1 MSLSKKPSERPGAAT
16 AVDCA
21 RGYRKALLVAFSL
34 LAVAIVA
41 AATILPGLQRDVA
54 STFTPS
60 PSLQKRVA
68 ELPPSAAERAMQL
81 ARAIAPRLD
90 GIEAETTREREQLE
104 ADIKAAKDKLAA
116 TLSAAEDRHRKALER
131 AAARLAANETLET
144 AGRTS
149 ASFRFA
155 APEDRMAV
163 ASLTTPVPASH
174 PLSKRQRGVAA
185 SPAPTMALGYAA
197 AGDPTADDNSTYGG
211 LSKIFSKGKVS
222 LPARGSG
229 IAVYDI
235 SAATVHMPD
244 GTKLEAHSGI
254 GKMLDNPKYVKVRN
268 KGPTPPNI
276 YNLRM
281 RERRFHGVE
290 AIRMLPVDQAAMF
303 GRDGMLTHTNLLR
316 GRIGSHGCV
325 AFKDYNKFLNAFKAG
340 KVTKLIVVKEM
351 ADLPV
356 YMAAL

>member
-1 MSLSKKPSERPGAAT
+1 MGKSGRRHSRKILIAFTVVLAGAAGLFNVLDRPLDQPST
-16 AVDCA
+16 SVSFMASQATQAPDDNRDAGA
-21 RGYRKALLVAFSL
+21 R
-34 LAVAIVA
+34 
-41 AATILPGLQRDVA
+41 AT
-54 STFTPS
+54 
-60 PSLQKRVA
+60 
-68 ELPPSAAERAMQL
+68 QL
-81 ARAIAPRLD
+81 ARAIA
-90 GIEAETTREREQLE
+90 GK
-104 ADIKAAKDKLAA
+104 IK
-116 TLSAAEDRHRKALER
+116 
-131 AAARLAANETLET
+131 TLET
-144 AGRTS
+144 DANEETAKLQAQIALAKEALAEALTRAEQKHRWAARALPVAVPDDIAAIERETDPVIP
-149 ASFRFA
+149 A
-155 APEDRMAV
+155 APDVV
-163 ASLTTPVPASH
+163 AALAPEQVPVPA
-174 PLSKRQRGVAA
+174 KRPEAPTRSTVAA
-185 SPAPTMALGYAA
+185 AKTETSSQAMAYAA
-197 AGDPTADDNSTYGG
+197 VGDPTEDDNSPFSG
-211 LSKIFSKGKVS
+211 LSKIFSKGKVTK
-222 LPARGSG
+222 PGPGSR

-276 YNLRM
+276 YTLRM

-290 AIRMLPVDQAAMF
+290 AIRMTPVDKSAMF

-325 AFKDYNKFLNAFKAG
+325 AFTDYDKFLNAFKAG